1 MLTRLGRLAEE
12 WTLSS
17 NPWTNVYGCART
29 LLALGTVGTLLAN
42 PPAVLFRPAAGL
54 PEVPFCSGP
63 PAIGVFCVLGD
74 QHLEVARWLSIALL
88 LVVASGWRPRLT
100 GVLHW
105 WIAFSLQASAIT
117 IDGGDQ
123 VTAVLTALLIPVT
136 LTDPR
141 NWHWRISPF
150 PADIGTG
157 TSYLACRLV
166 ALASFV
172 VIRLQVA
179 VIYFHAAVG
188 KMSVAEWVDGTALY
202 YWWTDP
208 AFGLRGWLK
217 AAMTGVLSGPGV
229 GLLTWGVV
237 ILELVLAMALVMP
250 KPAWKPLLAIGMLFH
265 IVIALTMGL
274 TSFGFAMF
282 AALLLYLR
290 PVEQP
295 LVLRVPSRFVE
306 LFERVA
312 AGSIRSRSLSR
323 LLRYRPLV
331 L

>member
-1 MLTRLGRLAEE
+1 
-12 WTLSS
+12 
-17 NPWTNVYGCART
+17 
-29 LLALGTVGTLLAN
+29 
-42 PPAVLFRPAAGL
+42 
-54 PEVPFCSGP
+54 
-63 PAIGVFCVLGD
+63 VFCVFGD
-74 QHLEVARWLSIALL
+74 QHLELARWLSIALL

-105 WIAFSLQASAIT
+105 WITFSLQASAIT
-117 IDGGDQ
+117 VDGGDQ

-141 NWHWRISPF
+141 NWHWRISPL
-150 PADIGTG
+150 PADIGT
-157 TSYLACRLV
+157 SYLARRLV

-172 VIRLQVA
+172 AIRLQVA

-188 KMSVAEWVDGTALY
+188 KMGVAEWVDGTALY

-208 AFGLRGWLK
+208 AFGLPGWWK
-217 AAMTGVLSGPGV
+217 AAMMGVLSGPGV

-250 KPAWKPLLAIGMLFH
+250 KSAWKALLPVGMLFH
-265 IVIALTMGL
+265 IAIALTMGL

-282 AALLLYLR
+282 AALLLYLG

-295 LVLRVPSRFVE
+295 LVLRVPGRLVE
-306 LFERVA
+306 LLERVA
-312 AGSIRSRSLSR
+312 AGSVRSRSLSR
-323 LLRYRPLV
+323 LLRPRPLA